1 MRIPVGKPDR
11 LNTGCSGIRRSGSRK
26 MRFLASVD
34 GNRNSRLR
42 KSAFAAGRGEVGGAD
57 LIPTKR
63 LNFIINLARDRRE
76 LREITSYEN
85 ICSNLI

>member
-1 MRIPVGKPDR
+1 
-11 LNTGCSGIRRSGSRK
+11 

-42 KSAFAAGRGEVGGAD
+42 KSAFAARRGVVEGGGAD

-63 LNFIINLARDRRE
+63 LSFIVSVARDRRE

>member
-1 MRIPVGKPDR
+1 
-11 LNTGCSGIRRSGSRK
+11 

-42 KSAFAAGRGEVGGAD
+42 KSAFAAGRGEVGGGAD